1 MGGFSDMGIVFIG
14 ACLYILIYIRIP
26 SSGGR
31 RDLDLGSFN
40 VS

>member
-1 MGGFSDMGIVFIG
+1 MGGFSDMGIVFRGVCIDR
-14 ACLYILIYIRIP
+14 YIRIP

>member
-1 MGGFSDMGIVFIG
+1 MGIVFLG
-14 ACLYILIYIRIP
+14 VFVLIYIRIP

-31 RDLDLGSFN
+31 RDLDLGSLN

>member
-1 MGGFSDMGIVFIG
+1 VWVDFPTWASFLGVFV
-14 ACLYILIYIRIP
+14 LIYIRIP